1 MSEIT
6 IILENAPDCELGR
19 TVISVPDSDDPD
31 EAANLAIH
39 QAIEEWRLSPGD
51 TIKISDGRA

>member
-1 MSEIT
+1 MRKIT
-6 IILENAPDCELGR
+6 VILQNAPDCELDR
-19 TVISVPDSDDPD
+19 TVLDVPDSEDPD

-39 QAIEEWRLSPGD
+39 QAIAGWCLSVGD